1 MKIAVTGAT
10 GQLGHHIINHLLELG
25 TSPSDIYAIARRPE
39 KAQDLKTKD
48 IHVVYGD
55 YSKPETMTEALKGI
69 DKLMLVSGSEV
80 GQRVTQHKAI
90 IDAAKA
96 NGVRFIAYTSLLKAD
111 DSELALADEHR
122 ITEKMV
128 KESGIDYSFLRNGW
142 YSENYLSQLPIYLE
156 TGVILGSAKE
166 GKYSAAPR
174 TAYALAAAKVLTQV
188 ESPKNIYE
196 LASDYHFTLSELASE
211 ISKVAGKEVLYINL
225 PEKEYTEK
233 LISFNVPGPFAEIL
247 ANSDAKAAKGDLY
260 SNSTDLTDL
269 IGKKVTPLKE
279 QIKSFL

>member
-142 YSENYLSQLPIYLE
+142 YSENYLSQIPIYLE

-174 TAYALAAAKVLTQV
+174 TAYALAAAKVLTQI

-196 LASDYHFTLSELASE
+196 LASDYNFTLSELASE

-269 IGKKVTPLKE
+269 IGRKVTPLKE